1 MKRTFLRS
9 KIHRAT
15 VTDTDLHYEG
25 SVTIPPELLKA
36 SGIDPYEAISV
47 WNVTNGNRF
56 ETYAIC
62 GEEGSSAICVNGAAA
77 HLTKKGDIII
87 IACFAELEAAEVPDF
102 SPTLVFVDEK
112 NHLLPTRKEIPGPR
126 RASNS

>member
-1 MKRTFLRS
+1 MKRTFLRA

-25 SVTIPPELLKA
+25 SVTIPPELLEA
-36 SGIDPYEAISV
+36 SGIQPYEAISV
-47 WNVTNGNRF
+47 WNVTNGSRF

-62 GEEGSSAICVNGAAA
+62 GEAGSSAVCVNGAAA

-87 IACFAELEAAEVPDF
+87 IACFAALDEAEVRSF
-102 SPTLVFVDEK
+102 EPTLVFVDGS
-112 NHLLPTRKEIPGPR
+112 NRLLPTRKEVPGPR
-126 RASNS
+126 RAGNH